1 MKVTGFCSSRTK
13 LCLAITATL
22 AALGPALAT
31 AQQSTAGGVE
41 EIQVTG
47 TRVRLADGMSAPTPV
62 TSLTTDELRNFDP
75 GTTMAAQLA
84 AEKRGLPRTTT
95 RPIARGAPSW
105 TNNFLCPY
113 L

>member
-1 MKVTGFCSSRTK
+1 MKMSVPKNSRTK
-13 LCLAITATL
+13 LCVAITATL

-31 AQQSTAGGVE
+31 AQQPSASGVE

-75 GTTMAAQLA
+75 GATVASQLDD
-84 AEKRGLPRTTT
+84 LPQ
-95 RPIARGAPSW
+95 
-105 TNNFLCPY
+105 F
-113 L
+113 